1 MYKMGAFN
9 PQKIAE
15 TRLYAEALPDD
26 ASMPKQKILEICDK
40 VDEEQEKILQSE
52 LEAQLMQE
60 RANQFLS
67 EDPDAQAEKIAE
79 AQAETEQLEQ
89 PVEDIAPIEQAE

>member
-40 VDEEQEKILQSE
+40 VDEEQQKILQSQ
-52 LEAQLMQE
+52 LQAQLMQE
-60 RANQFLS
+60 LINFYQ
-67 EDPDAQAEKIAE
+67 KILMHKPKKY
-79 AQAETEQLEQ
+79 QKHKQK
-89 PVEDIAPIEQAE
+89 